1 MIVREATHNDVSAIA
16 RVHVDTWRTTY
27 RGIVPDDFLANL
39 SYEKRENGWHQ
50 VLSNAPKD
58 RNFTYVAED
67 ESGQIVGFAN
77 GGVERAGNPVYQGEL
92 SAIYIL
98 KSHQQKGIGRE
109 LVRVVAER
117 LGQMEI
123 HSILVWVLADN
134 PACRFYE
141 TLGGQKVHEKEIE
154 RGGTKLF
161 EIAYG
166 WTDTSNLQR
175 SSAT

>member
-1 MIVREATHNDVSAIA
+1 MIVREAIHSDVSAMA

-27 RGIVPDDFLANL
+27 QGIVPDEFLANL

-50 VLSNAPKD
+50 VLDNAPND
-58 RNFTYVAED
+58 GNFTYVAED
-67 ESGQIVGFAN
+67 EAGQIVGFAN
-77 GGVERAGNPVYQGEL
+77 GGVERAGDPVYQGEL
-92 SAIYIL
+92 SAIYVL
-98 KSHQQKGIGRE
+98 KSSQQRGIGRE
-109 LVRVVAER
+109 LVRAVAQR

-123 HSILVWVLADN
+123 HSMLVWVLADN

-154 RGGTKLF
+154 RGGVKLI

-166 WTDTSNLQR
+166 WTDTANLQGR
-175 SSAT
+175 SAT